1 MNPFLSPIL
10 GKPVVVVE
18 DDLAL
23 GGAIAEELRG
33 QGIAV
38 RLSHSVVEG
47 ARAAR
52 SRETACLVLDC
63 PPSGDDDHL
72 ALVRRLR
79 AEGNTTPIV
88 LVSDKT
94 SVRDRIAALRAGSD
108 DYVLKPFAI
117 GELSAR
123 IEALLRRVQD
133 IQATR
138 LIMAGLELDLV
149 ERSASANGRDL
160 ELFPREF
167 QLLEYLLRRV
177 EEDVTRE
184 QLNREVW
191 RNPFAAPTNVI
202 DVCVGTLRR
211 KLEAA
216 RATTSIVSVRKVGF
230 RLVETPR
237 SAIQDLAANS

>member
-108 DYVLKPFAI
+108 DYVLKPVSKLCFA
-117 GELSAR
+117 GSKTFRPRGSSWRGSNLTLSNA
-123 IEALLRRVQD
+123 ALPQTAETSNCSR
-133 IQATR
+133 
-138 LIMAGLELDLV
+138 
-149 ERSASANGRDL
+149 AN
-160 ELFPREF
+160 FS
-167 QLLEYLLRRV
+167 YS
-177 EEDVTRE
+177 
-184 QLNREVW
+184 NIC
-191 RNPFAAPTNVI
+191 FAAS
-202 DVCVGTLRR
+202 RR
-211 KLEAA
+211 
-216 RATTSIVSVRKVGF
+216 T
-230 RLVETPR
+230 
-237 SAIQDLAANS
+237 

>member
-177 EEDVTRE
+177 
-184 QLNREVW
+184 W